1 VVLEKETVT
10 KSIGWSALNKILRQL
25 FQFAFLVVLA
35 RLLNPSEFGALTMV
49 VVFTGLAELI
59 KSLGFGGAIIHKQ
72 NVSDLHLNTAF
83 WANVLMG
90 FILFFA
96 FVAVSKLI
104 ADFYGYKELQF
115 YMYGVASIFL
125 INSLN
130 VVQESLLMKNLEFKR
145 LFFIDIFSLIPAGIV
160 AVLAAYSGLGT
171 WSLIIQNAV
180 FIVLSVFAMWFTSSW
195 RPKFQ
200 FRWSVFKELWSYG
213 GGLMGYQIVNY
224 GTRNSDNLIIGK
236 TLGSDL
242 LGIYSRTFHLML
254 LPINILNLVVTR
266 VMFPVLVKF
275 QNDKE
280 KFREIYLQSTALIA
294 LVIFPIA
301 FSILLF
307 PYEIVMLIYGSKW
320 IAMAPIL
327 QIFAFY
333 TIFQSINTT
342 LPWIYNGIG
351 KTKVLFYWG
360 IFTLL
365 ITVGAIFAGLKWSLI
380 GVSVSYTLAAYV
392 ILWIPGWILAFRLI
406 DLSVVKMVKNI
417 SPYFVIS
424 TGISGLIYTI
434 RSLFDLKV
442 NYVGTLF
449 IYVPLFIGLYTFILL
464 KINDPNV
471 LRFASIVKMKR
482 KQKE

>member
-1 VVLEKETVT
+1 VVLEKDIVT

-25 FQFAFLVVLA
+25 FQFAFLIVLA
-35 RLLNPSEFGALTMV
+35 RLLSPSEFGALTMV

-72 NVSDLHLNTAF
+72 DVSNLHLNTAF
-83 WANVLMG
+83 WANVFMG
-90 FILFFA
+90 FILFSF
-96 FVAVSKLI
+96 FVGISKLV
-104 ADFYGYKELQF
+104 ADFYGYKELQY

-145 LFFIDIFSLIPAGIV
+145 LFFIDIFSLIPAGII
-160 AVLAAYSGLGT
+160 AVVAAYYGLGT
-171 WSLIIQNAV
+171 WSLIIQNSV
-180 FIVLSVFAMWFTSSW
+180 FIVLSVSAMWVTSNW

-200 FRWSVFKELWSYG
+200 FSWSVFKELWAYG
-213 GGLMGYQIVNY
+213 GGLMGYQMVNY
-224 GTRNSDNLIIGK
+224 GTRHTDQLIIGK
-236 TLGSDL
+236 TLGTDA

-307 PYEIVMLIYGSKW
+307 PNEIVMLIYGSKW
-320 IAMAPIL
+320 TDMAPIL

-351 KTKVLFYWG
+351 KTKTLFYWG

-365 ITVGAIFAGLKWSLI
+365 ITVGAIFAGLKWGLMGI
-380 GVSVSYTLAAYV
+380 SVSYTLAAYI
-392 ILWIPGWILAFRLI
+392 ILWIPGWVLAFRLI
-406 DLSVVKMVKNI
+406 ELSVIRMVKNI
-417 SPYFVIS
+417 APYFLIS
-424 TGISGLIYTI
+424 TGISGLIYA
-434 RSLFDLKV
+434 LKVFLNLNV
-442 NYVGTLF
+442 NYVVTLF
-449 IYVPLFIGLYTFILL
+449 IYIPLFIGFYAFILF
-464 KINDPNV
+464 KINDSN
-471 LRFASIVKMKR
+471 LQKLLAIAKIKR
-482 KQKE
+482 KV